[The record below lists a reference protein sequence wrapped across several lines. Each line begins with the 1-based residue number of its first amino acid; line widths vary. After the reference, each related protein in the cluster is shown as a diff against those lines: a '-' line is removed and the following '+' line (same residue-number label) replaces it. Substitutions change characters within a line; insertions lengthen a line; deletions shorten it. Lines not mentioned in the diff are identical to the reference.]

1 MNLCD
6 PWPAD
11 RAAVGRDAARP
22 DEAPH
27 WYDALPCYLSVQDEH
42 LRIVETNDRFRR
54 DFEAEPGEHCYRAY
68 KHRESPCAGCP
79 VIATFETGRKHTS
92 RELVVTRSGDQ
103 LTVAVTSSP
112 LFDDQGRVHAVVE
125 MFTDITEVERLQSLA
140 TIGMAVTGMAHRMKN
155 ILMGLKGGVFVV
167 NDGFETEDDGAV
179 RDGWAAVERNVDRMS
194 RVAMDL
200 LFCSKDRQPNL
211 EDGISPAAIAREV
224 HDLYRLRA
232 AVDAI
237 ELTLEVGRTNHLG
250 RFDPDALH
258 SLMTNLVANALDA
271 CRFDPDEAR
280 KDHRIVLRCFLD
292 DAGSTVIEV
301 ADNGAGIP
309 SEQVPRVLR
318 GFFSTKGTEGTG
330 LGLLV
335 VQKVVEEH
343 GGRFSF
349 DTEEGAG
356 TTFTVVIPVRRDD
369 DARMEETA

>member
-6 PWPAD
+6 PWMGEGGAHGVAPA
-11 RAAVGRDAARP
+11 RQTP
-22 DEAPH
+22 Q
-27 WYDALPCYLSVQDEH
+27 WYDALPCYLSVQDEQ
-42 LRIVETNDRFRR
+42 LRIVETNDLFRR
-54 DFEAEPGEHCYRAY
+54 DFEAEPGEYCYRAY
-68 KHRESPCAGCP
+68 KHRESPCAACP
-79 VIATFETGRKHTS
+79 VLATFETGRKHTS
-92 RELVVTRSGDQ
+92 RETVVTRDGEE

-112 LFDDQGRVHAVVE
+112 LLDDRGQVVAVVE

-140 TIGMAVTGMAHRMKN
+140 TVGLAVTGMAHRMKN

-167 NDGFETEDDGAV
+167 NDGFDTRDDASVQEGWGAV
-179 RDGWAAVERNVDRMS
+179 QRNVERMS

-200 LFCSKDRQPNL
+200 LFCSKDREPNL
-211 EDGISPAAIAREV
+211 EDGVCPEAIAQEV

-232 AVDAI
+232 AADGI
-237 ELTLEVGRTNHLG
+237 ELRLEVGRSPHQG
-250 RFDPDALH
+250 RFDAEALH

-271 CRFDPDEAR
+271 CRFDPAVDR
-280 KDHRIVLRCFLD
+280 KEHEIVLRCSRD
-292 DAGSTVIEV
+292 EAGATVVEV

-309 SEQVPRVLR
+309 ADQVSRVLR

-349 DTEEGAG
+349 TTEEGTG
-356 TTFTVVIPVRRDD
+356 TTFTVAIPARRDD
-369 DARMEETA
+369 DVRTGDTAR